1 MPGSRST
8 NWPLERILLLGQG
21 LYYQATGVWP
31 LIDIESFQAVTG
43 RKTDHLVTGLEA
55 DHWLVMTVG
64 VLVTSIAIGLLTA
77 AYRQTASLEICIVA
91 VCAAGS
97 LATIDA
103 IYVYRG
109 VILPIYLLDCFLDGT
124 LVIVWLGLGIA
135 RFRRAREAS

>member
-21 LYYQATGVWP
+21 LYYLATGVWP
-31 LIDIESFQAVTG
+31 LFDIGSFQAVTG

-77 AYRQTASLEICIVA
+77 AYRQTVGLEICIVA
-91 VCAAGS
+91 ACAAGS
-97 LATIDA
+97 LAAVDA
-103 IYVYRG
+103 IYVYRQA
-109 VILPIYLLDCFLDGT
+109 ILPIYLLDCLVSGT
-124 LVIVWLGLGIA
+124 ILMLWLGLGVV
-135 RFRRAREAS
+135 RYRAREAS